1 MMIDLED
8 KRIKIAVTLVVIVG
22 FATYYFYPKDDYVME
37 MVKPTRP
44 PVQKIEEIKELGK
57 KEILI
62 SPKIEIKEKK
72 AEDEKQIIERGNVL
86 FTETDP
92 SGRYTIQLLNAIDI
106 NLKSKDNSRN
116 ITIFGQI
123 EDNSI
128 KTDFSI
134 SIGEEYINYLSDLK
148 IKILDS
154 ANNERVIETAS
165 YFLGALDLNSS
176 YKIKFNISGDTLD
189 GEVINSEKLSKD
201 ILKEIENTEQKIVNK
216 EENNKEENNEKE
228 N

>member
-1 MMIDLED
+1 MIIDLED
-8 KRIKIAVTLVVIVG
+8 KRIKIAVTLVVIVW

-44 PVQKIEEIKELGK
+44 PVQKVEEIKELGK

-62 SPKIEIKEKK
+62 SPKVEIKEKK

-86 FTETDP
+86 FTETDT

-176 YKIKFNISGDTLD
+176 YKIKLNINGDTLD
-189 GEVINSEKLSKD
+189 GEVINSEKLSED
-201 ILKEIENTEQKIVNK
+201 ILKEIENSEQKIVNK
-216 EENNKEENNEKE
+216 EENNEKE

>member
-1 MMIDLED
+1 MIIDLED
-8 KRIKIAVTLVVIVG
+8 KRIKIAVTLVAIVG
-22 FATYYFYPKDDYVME
+22 FATYYFYPKDEYVME
-37 MVKPTRP
+37 MVKPARP
-44 PVQKIEEIKELGK
+44 PVQKIEEIKELNK
-57 KEILI
+57 KEIFVT
-62 SPKIEIKEKK
+62 PKVEEKK
-72 AEDEKQIIERGNVL
+72 ENIVEEKQIIERGNVL
-86 FTETDP
+86 FTETDT

-116 ITIFGQI
+116 INIFGQI

-176 YKIKFNISGDTLD
+176 YKIKLNINGDTLD
-189 GEVINSEKLSKD
+189 GEVINSEKLSED
-201 ILKEIENTEQKIVNK
+201 ILKEIENSEQKIVNK
-216 EENNKEENNEKE
+216 EENNEKE

>member
-1 MMIDLED
+1 MIIDLED
-8 KRIKIAVTLVVIVG
+8 KRIKIAVTLVAIVG

-44 PVQKIEEIKELGK
+44 PVQKVEEIKELGK

-62 SPKIEIKEKK
+62 SPKVEIKEKK

-86 FTETDP
+86 FTETDT

-148 IKILDS
+148 IKILHS
-154 ANNERVIETAS
+154 ANNDRVIETAS

-176 YKIKFNISGDTLD
+176 YKIKLNINGDTLD
-189 GEVINSEKLSKD
+189 GEVINSEKLSED
-201 ILKEIENTEQKIVNK
+201 ILKEIENSEQKIVNK
-216 EENNKEENNEKE
+216 EENNEKE